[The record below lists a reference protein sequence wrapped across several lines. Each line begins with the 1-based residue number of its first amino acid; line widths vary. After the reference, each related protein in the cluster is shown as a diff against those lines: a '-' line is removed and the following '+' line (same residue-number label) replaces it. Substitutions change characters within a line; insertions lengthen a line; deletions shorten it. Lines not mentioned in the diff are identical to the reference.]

1 MTEKQKALL
10 AELGFT
16 PCKNGGVYDA
26 VCGEVYGKDT
36 LMRVSGDHAD
46 DYAILNYA
54 DCDHGQG
61 FFYISTL
68 LGGLSFY
75 SCSEK
80 YNPFKTVKDVERYL
94 SIGGVEV
101 KPVGDDLCLFV
112 KCDLSDEEETKEC
125 LGEMYKLIGA
135 LDYVLT
141 KKKIR
146 IENKIV
152 RENEQ

>member
-1 MTEKQKALL
+1 MTERQKALL

-16 PCKNGGVYDA
+16 PSKSGGVYDA
-26 VCGEVYGKDT
+26 VRGEVYEKDT

-80 YNPFKTVKDVERYL
+80 YNPFKTVKEIARHL
-94 SIGGVEV
+94 NIGGLEV
-101 KPVGDDLCLFV
+101 KPVGDNLCVFL
-112 KCDLSDEEETKEC
+112 KCDLTDEEDAKEC
-125 LGEMYKLIGA
+125 LGEFYKLIGA